1 MTDANPGN
9 ADKSEAVI
17 TRDFNAPRALVF
29 KFWTDPDQLAKWW
42 GPAGYHTPR
51 EDMEIDLRVGGTFQ
65 LRIVQTAT
73 GADVWVR
80 GEIVEL
86 VAPEVLTIRMRVPQ
100 PIGLPPMETLLRVQ
114 FHDLGDK
121 TRITLRQGPF
131 STADQ
136 REQTTEGWIYSF
148 ARLDELLLSDS
159 K

>member
-9 ADKSEAVI
+9 ADESEAVI
-17 TRDFNAPRALVF
+17 TRDFNAPRAVVF
-29 KFWTDPDQLAKWW
+29 KFWTDPEQLAKWW

-80 GEIVEL
+80 GEIVQL
-86 VAPEVLTIRMRVPQ
+86 VAPESLTIRMRVPQ
-100 PIGLPPMETLLRVQ
+100 PIGLPPMETLLRVR
-114 FHDLGDK
+114 FYDLGEK
-121 TRITLRQGPF
+121 TRVTLRQGPF
-131 STADQ
+131 STADR
-136 REQTTEGWIYSF
+136 REQTTEGWIHSF
-148 ARLDELLLSDS
+148 ATLDELLLSNS

>member
-1 MTDANPGN
+1 VTEANPGN
-9 ADKSEAVI
+9 ADETEVVI
-17 TRDFNAPRALVF
+17 TRVFNAPRAVVF
-29 KFWTDPDQLAKWW
+29 NFWTDSERLAKWW

-51 EDMEIDLRVGGTFQ
+51 EDVAIDFSVGGRFQ
-65 LRIVQTAT
+65 LRMVETAT

-86 VAPEVLTIRMRVPQ
+86 VEPEILTIRMRVPQ

-131 STADQ
+131 STTDQ
-136 REQTTEGWIYSF
+136 REQTTEGWIHSF
-148 ARLDELLLSDS
+148 ATLDELLLSNS